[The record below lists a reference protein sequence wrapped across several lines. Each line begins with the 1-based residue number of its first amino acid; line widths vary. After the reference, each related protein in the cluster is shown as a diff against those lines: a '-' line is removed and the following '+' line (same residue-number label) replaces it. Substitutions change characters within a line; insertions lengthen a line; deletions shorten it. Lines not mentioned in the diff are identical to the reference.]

1 MEKLIE
7 GFLDKKNIF
16 AVVGVSRN
24 PQKYGYRV
32 YKDLKRAGYTVY
44 PINPNVDMVDGD
56 RCYNSLKVLPKRPD
70 VVDIVVPPNVTEEI
84 VRECKELGI
93 KKVWMQPG
101 SESKKAIDFCKK
113 NHIEIIHNVCVMV
126 ERTKR

>member
-7 GFLDKKNIF
+7 KFLDKKNIF

-24 PQKYGYRV
+24 PEKYGYRV
-32 YKDLKRAGYTVY
+32 YKDLKQAGYTVY
-44 PINPNVDMVDGD
+44 PINPEADMIDND

-70 VVDIVVPPNVTEEI
+70 VVDIVVPPNITEKI
-84 VRECKELGI
+84 VKECKELGI

-101 SESKKAIDFCKK
+101 SESEKTIDFCKK
-113 NHIEIIHNVCVMV
+113 NHIEIIYNACVMV
-126 ERTKR
+126 ERRKT

>member
-32 YKDLKRAGYTVY
+32 YKDLKQAGYTVY